1 MIFSFFA
8 ATEPKPLTY
17 CFKPMVRKIKFSFA
31 ALVFAMAGIVSYAQ
45 EALILDGFTGVAQPE
60 QVQLRWVISSG
71 ETCNGTFI
79 ERSTDNIN
87 WIQIGDI
94 PGVCGSSSAPVPYN
108 FIDDSPVSN
117 TVNLY
122 RLELGGQGYSK
133 TISVPY
139 YDYTEKGYVLIPNPV
154 YENTTVYFGTSVS
167 EPFVISIFTIS
178 GQKIQ
183 QDSGAGGTY
192 FINAQSLSA
201 GTYLFVISRQ
211 GKKNVS
217 GKMIIR

>member
-1 MIFSFFA
+1 MI
-8 ATEPKPLTY
+8 
-17 CFKPMVRKIKFSFA
+17 RKITFLFAVLVLATSGMVSF
-31 ALVFAMAGIVSYAQ
+31 AQ

-60 QVQLRWVISSG
+60 QVQLRWTISSG

-87 WIQIGDI
+87 WIEIGEI
-94 PGVCGSSSAPVPYN
+94 PGVCGSSSTPVPYN
-108 FIDDSPVSN
+108 FIDDAPVNN

-139 YDYTEKGYVLIPNPV
+139 YNYTEKGYVLIPNPV

-167 EPFVISIFTIS
+167 EPFSIVIFNVA
-178 GQKIQ
+178 GQKVQ
-183 QDSGAGGTY
+183 QDSGSGGSY

-201 GTYLFVISRQ
+201 GPYLFVISRQ

>member
-1 MIFSFFA
+1 MPMI
-8 ATEPKPLTY
+8 
-17 CFKPMVRKIKFSFA
+17 RKISFLFA
-31 ALVFAMAGIVSYAQ
+31 ALVLATSGMISYAQ

-60 QVQLRWVISSG
+60 QVQLRWTISSG

-87 WIQIGDI
+87 WIKIGDI

-167 EPFVISIFTIS
+167 EPFTIAIFNIA
-178 GQKIQ
+178 GQKVQ
-183 QDSGAGGTY
+183 QDSGTGGSY

-201 GTYLFVISRQ
+201 GPYLFVISRQ

>member
-1 MIFSFFA
+1 MIRII
-8 ATEPKPLTY
+8 TL
-17 CFKPMVRKIKFSFA
+17 SFA
-31 ALVFAMAGIVSYAQ
+31 ALVFAMSGVVSFAQ

-60 QVQLRWVISSG
+60 QVQLRWTISSG

-79 ERSTDNIN
+79 ERSTDKIN
-87 WIQIGDI
+87 WIEIGDI

-117 TVNLY
+117 TINFY

-154 YENTTVYFGTSVS
+154 YENSTVYFGTSAS
-167 EPFVISIFTIS
+167 EPFTIAIFNIA
-178 GQKIQ
+178 GQKVQ
-183 QDSGAGGTY
+183 QDSGTGGSY

-201 GTYLFVISRQ
+201 GPYLFVISRQ